1 MCVQGMWFWGGG
13 QRQGDYT
20 DEEFGKNPNLEVGGL
35 SKQIKD
41 TSRGLFQEM
50 HVSKDMEWGLN
61 DTRRSAYGQ
70 VEKIRW
76 VEANVLN

>member
-1 MCVQGMWFWGGG
+1 MVQLVIAEFVPRLLLFKAFDLKGGMCVCVQGMWFWGGG

-50 HVSKDMEWGLN
+50 HVSKD
-61 DTRRSAYGQ
+61 
-70 VEKIRW
+70 
-76 VEANVLN
+76 